1 MSTVAFLASVVDPRV
16 AAAAARSALGV
27 PCRIEIFAK
36 FTERKHILVL
46 SQTSHALFTLACSC
60 IRKHASPHIHTHP
73 HTLTAEFYKLKDE
86 LPDAYKTKDV
96 KTEAKEQAPAASAEK
111 VVNDT
116 PFSLLSL
123 LVGTSA
129 YSMVECTP
137 SSHSPPPPHPTL
149 PPHHPRRPQRGRGN
163 HQTLRQGEGPPQT
176 RLPPTFSLLPLRVT
190 SPQLLQL
197 PLPPQLSKPRLAV
210 VEGYPKQVM

>member
-1 MSTVAFLASVVDPRV
+1 MGPLAYQPTPFSQQGNPVMSTVAFLASVVDPRV

-36 FTERKHILVL
+36 FTERKHVLVL

-60 IRKHASPHIHTHP
+60 IRKHASPTYTHPSHP

-111 VVNDT
+111 VVNNIL
-116 PFSLLSL
+116 PSVCSVL

-129 YSMVECTP
+129 YSMVELSHPPTAYLLPIPP
-137 SSHSPPPPHPTL
+137 SPHTIRGGHRGGGETIRPCSGGKD
-149 PPHHPRRPQRGRGN
+149 HPRPGY
-163 HQTLRQGEGPPQT
+163 HP
-176 RLPPTFSLLPLRVT
+176 LPL
-190 SPQLLQL
+190 SSL
-197 PLPPQLSKPRLAV
+197 
-210 VEGYPKQVM
+210 